1 MSGILEH
8 SMNERSLDIKRVI
21 GRDLRG
27 NSSPVIA
34 ETAEGRFLV
43 KLRGAAHGTAA
54 LVAEV
59 VTGGIA
65 DLLGLEVPERRLL
78 RLESG
83 TPSNDLNDELAD
95 LLAASTGENLGFRFL
110 EEARVVDENRLASVD
125 PDWAVRVRWLDWL
138 VMNPDRSPVNP
149 NILEAEGRLWLID
162 HGSALPFHHDWS
174 KVTAATPTEPELP
187 VPHIFDDLI
196 DLLPEIDRELTS
208 LLSRDA
214 LEVLLA
220 GVPASF
226 LRPLLADELYDIDML
241 RAAYVKVLVAR
252 LEGERR
258 FRKEEVPQRDSGP
271 VPGWVL

>member
-1 MSGILEH
+1 
-8 SMNERSLDIKRVI
+8 MNERSLDIKRVI

-65 DLLGLEVPERRLL
+65 DLLGLEVPERCLL

-83 TPSNDLNDELAD
+83 TPSDDLNDELAD
-95 LLAASTGENLGFRFL
+95 LLTASIGENLGFRFL
-110 EEARVVDENRLASVD
+110 EEASVVDGKRLASVD

-162 HGSALPFHHDWS
+162 HGSALPFHHNWS
-174 KVTAATPTEPELP
+174 RMTDEGPTAAELP
-187 VPHIFDDLI
+187 VAHIFDDRL
-196 DLLPEIDRELTS
+196 DRLPEVDRELTS
-208 LLSRDA
+208 LLSREA

-220 GVPASF
+220 GVPTSF
-226 LRPLLADELYDIDML
+226 LRPLVTDKLHDVDIL
-241 RAAYVKVLVAR
+241 RAAYLDVLVAR
-252 LEGERR
+252 LEGARR
-258 FRKEEVPQRDSGP
+258 FRKEGVARRDPGP